1 MNIQTQRIIGS
12 SQALSDTLDH
22 TSLLAKINR
31 PILICGERGSGKELI
46 AQRLHYLSDR
56 WEQPYITI
64 NCAAI
69 SENLM
74 ESELFGHEA
83 GAFTGASKPHIG
95 HFERSDKGTLFLDE
109 LGTMSLRLQEKLL
122 RLIEYGEFERLGSG
136 KTISVD
142 VRVIAATNA
151 NLIDMSQAGEFRAD
165 LLDRLAF
172 DVIQV
177 PPLRNRLEDIEE
189 LANFF
194 AMKLT
199 SELGWDYFSGFT
211 DSALATLGSYHWP
224 GNIRELKN
232 VIERSVY
239 RWGDQNVPVDSVII
253 NPFNS
258 ALTMPTQLGNKQDS
272 VNRSGSTVAEEYQ
285 NSPEFKINLEQSFKE
300 QTEHLHIHLVNTAL
314 QKNQFNQKKAAQMLG
329 LSYDQ
334 IRGLIRK
341 HNLSQAAIN
350 QSKTTIN

>member
-1 MNIQTQRIIGS
+1 MNTQTQRIIGS
-12 SQALSDTLDH
+12 SQSLSDALDH

-56 WEQPYITI
+56 WEQPYVAI

-122 RLIEYGEFERLGSG
+122 RLIEYGEFERLGGS

-151 NLIDMSQAGEFRAD
+151 NLVDMSQTGEFRAD

-172 DVIQV
+172 DVIRV
-177 PPLRNRLEDIEE
+177 PPLRDRLEDIEE

-194 AMKLT
+194 ALKLST
-199 SELGWDYFSGFT
+199 ELEWDYFPGFT
-211 DSALATLGSYHWP
+211 HFALESLKEYQWP

-239 RWGDQNVPVDSVII
+239 RWGEQDSPVDSVII
-253 NPFNS
+253 NPFHSN
-258 ALTMPTQLGNKQDS
+258 PIDS
-272 VNRSGSTVAEEYQ
+272 SGVA
-285 NSPEFKINLEQSFKE
+285 SNLETTTTKNLNQPASMINSNLSLKE
-300 QTEHLHIHLVNTAL
+300 QTEQLQIQLVKNAL
-314 QKNQFNQKKAAQMLG
+314 DNNQYNQKKAAQTLG

-341 HNLSQAAIN
+341 HNLS
-350 QSKTTIN
+350 